1 MVIFTSLACKPYT
14 SSFTTLL
21 EAKASSYPLKKNN
34 MINRMCGSVFQ
45 AQVVE
50 KLEDFIEVSNG
61 KIDDLESQ
69 L

>member
-1 MVIFTSLACKPYT
+1 
-14 SSFTTLL
+14 
-21 EAKASSYPLKKNN
+21 

-50 KLEDFIEVSNG
+50 KLEDFIEVSNA

>member
-1 MVIFTSLACKPYT
+1 
-14 SSFTTLL
+14 
-21 EAKASSYPLKKNN
+21 
-34 MINRMCGSVFQ
+34 MCGSVFQ